1 MAIQLLITIDD
12 LMQRTSWSGNIDT
25 DKMLPHIENAQEL
38 EIMPLLGETTYDELL
53 KKIEDTSIDKP
64 ANECWKTLWI
74 DYVTPALVFF
84 TAEYFLPFH
93 QYTIAN
99 AGVDK
104 PMGENYETVRKE
116 EVDFLVQ
123 KYRNLAD
130 GHAKRMQKYMCKH
143 PECFS
148 AYCNAMDVVTK
159 KSAEYRVGLFLGGC

>member
-1 MAIQLLITIDD
+1 MAIQLLINIDD
-12 LMQRTSWSGNIDT
+12 VLQRTSWSGNIDT
-25 DKMLPHIENAQEL
+25 DKIVPHIENAQEL
-38 EIMPLLGETTYDELL
+38 GLLPLLGDSIYDELIN
-53 KKIEDTSIDKP
+53 KVKDTSIDKP

-74 DYVTPALVFF
+74 DYVTPVLVFM

-104 PMGENYETVRKE
+104 PTGENYETVRKE

-130 GHAKRMQKYMCKH
+130 GHAMRMDKYLCK
-143 PECFS
+143 
-148 AYCNAMDVVTK
+148 N
-159 KSAEYRVGLFLGGC
+159 